1 MKQTWC
7 IQLGLCLAA
16 AVLWAGEQPVRI
28 EGRAILEGTPP
39 PEIPVDLTPYPLV
52 QPVAPPGLT
61 TRHYV
66 VSPDGGLANVLV
78 YVARGLEGRH
88 FPVSTNMP
96 LLDQHNAGF
105 HPYVM
110 GVQVG
115 QAFRIRNSEPYFE
128 TVKATPKINQ
138 PFTLYQPV
146 TGMESVCRFTKPE
159 VFVKIRCEMHPW
171 EFAHIGVIPH
181 PFFAVTDTNG
191 FFRLPEGLPPGR
203 YTLEAVHPK
212 AGTNR
217 VEVSVAPG
225 ETARVTFRFKPHK
238 KPPRR

>member
-1 MKQTWC
+1 M
-7 IQLGLCLAA
+7 
-16 AVLWAGEQPVRI
+16 
-28 EGRAILEGTPP
+28 
-39 PEIPVDLTPYPLV
+39 DLTAYPLV
-52 QPVAPPGLT
+52 QPIAPPGLT

-78 YVARGLEGRH
+78 YVARGLEGRS

-128 TVKATPKINQ
+128 TVKATPKINE

-146 TGMESVCRFTKPE
+146 TGMESIRRFTKPE

-217 VEVSVAPG
+217 VEVAVEAG
-225 ETARVTFRFKPHK
+225 KTARVTFRFRPHK
-238 KPPRR
+238 RPPPR